1 VGSIKKLS
9 LDDRATKEALDQ
21 IYMNSKV
28 GIGGHF
34 VLVLLISFIL
44 LDKVSLAASQFIF
57 IFHILILIGRT
68 YIVLKYL
75 KIRDSIV
82 DIKSINH
89 WLNLYKLGTFTT
101 GFAWGITFFF
111 LTDLPTEYHFIVF
124 AIVVGVAAAGLL
136 TLGVVFSIYVSFI
149 FPMFGICILWMF
161 LKNDTIHV
169 VTGMLTILGTA
180 YYYFTARRFSHNFKQ
195 IFLEKEKSKEYVNEL
210 EKEYNTFETLFEK
223 SPDGVL
229 IMENDKFI
237 QCNKKIVEMLHCKT
251 KDEVLNTHPLKF
263 CHQFL
268 TKGNELYDKFSGR
281 ESYYKFNDMM
291 QLAIKNGFHNFEWIC
306 TRVNNEDFWVDITL
320 TPINLHNHDVM
331 HVIWRD
337 ISDRKKA
344 EKKLIEQ
351 KNILDHQAHHD
362 SLTKLP
368 NRILFND
375 RLEQGLE
382 NAKRKNINLA
392 LLFIDL
398 DHFKQINDSF
408 GHAIGDKFLKMVT
421 LRLKKNIRKVDTLAR
436 LGGDEF
442 TIIMEDLISV
452 QDSSLL
458 AQKILK
464 VLAEP
469 FHIDGR
475 ILYISCSIG
484 ISLYPQDGKNV
495 NDLLQYADTAMYRAK
510 EEGRNNFQFYSSDMT
525 ELALERVAMETSLR
539 QALKNKEF
547 VVYYQPQ
554 IDTSI
559 EKIIGVEALV
569 RWQHPS
575 MGLLSPEQFIDLA
588 VETGIIM
595 EIDTL
600 VMEIA
605 MQQISMW
612 YKEGLNPGMLALNL
626 TMKQLESD
634 TFVQILHDTMQSADF
649 KPEWLELEVTEGQVM
664 KKPEEAIVKLY
675 QLSELGIRIAID
687 DFGTGY
693 SSLSY
698 LKRFP
703 INKLKIDQSFVKDIP
718 ENDEDV
724 AIVKAIIAL
733 AQSLKLDILAEGVET
748 TVQKEFLL
756 ANGCKN
762 IQGYCYTR
770 PMISDEMK
778 KYIQKDII

>member
-1 VGSIKKLS
+1 M
-9 LDDRATKEALDQ
+9 A
-21 IYMNSKV
+21 SKV

-34 VLVLLISFIL
+34 VLLLLISFIL
-44 LDKVSLAASQFIF
+44 WDKVSLATSLFIF
-57 IFHILILIGRT
+57 ISQTVILIWRT

-75 KIRDSIV
+75 KIRDDIV
-82 DIKSINH
+82 EKDSINH
-89 WLNLYKLGTFTT
+89 WLKLYKFGTFMT
-101 GFAWGITFFF
+101 GLAWGITFFF
-111 LTDLPTEYHFIVF
+111 LTDVPTEYHFIVF
-124 AIVVGVAAAGLL
+124 AVVVGVAAAGLL
-136 TLGVVFSIYVSFI
+136 TLGVVLSIYVSFI
-149 FPMFGICILWMF
+149 LPMLGICILWMF
-161 LKNDTIHV
+161 LQNDTIHV
-169 VTGMLTILGTA
+169 VTGMLTIFGVA
-180 YYYFTARRFSHNFKQ
+180 YYYFTAHRLSHDFKQ
-195 IFLEKEKSKEYVNEL
+195 IFLEKERSKEYVTEL
-210 EKEYNTFETLFEK
+210 EKEYDTFETLFEK

-229 IMENDKFI
+229 IMENYKFI

-251 KDEVLNTHPLKF
+251 KDEVLNNHPLKF

-268 TKGNELYDKFSGR
+268 TNGSGLYNKFSGR

-306 TRVNNEDFWVDITL
+306 TRANNEDFWVDVTL

-351 KNILDHQAHHD
+351 KDILNHQAHHD

-382 NAKRKNINLA
+382 NAKRKKINLA

-408 GHAIGDKFLKMVT
+408 GHGVGDKFLKMVT

-469 FHIDGR
+469 FHIDDR

-495 NDLLQYADTAMYRAK
+495 NDLLQYADTAMYKAK

-525 ELALERVAMETSLR
+525 ALALERVAMQTSLR
-539 QALKNKEF
+539 QAVTNKEF
-547 VVYYQPQ
+547 AVYYQPQ
-554 IDTSI
+554 VDASI

-575 MGLLSPEQFIDLA
+575 MGLLSPEQFIKLA

-595 EIDTL
+595 EIDTF

-605 MQQISMW
+605 MQQVSMW
-612 YKEGLNPGMLALNL
+612 YKEGLNPGILALNL

-634 TFVQILHDTMQSADF
+634 TFVQILHDNMQSADF

-718 ENDEDV
+718 DNDEDV

-762 IQGYCYTR
+762 MQGYYYTK
-770 PMISDEMK
+770 PIPADEIK
-778 KYIQKDII
+778 KYIQEEYSLLK

>member
-1 VGSIKKLS
+1 MGTIKKLS
-9 LDDRATKEALDQ
+9 LDDRATQEALDQ
-21 IYMNSKV
+21 IYINSKV

-34 VLVLLISFIL
+34 LLVLLISFIL

-75 KIRDSIV
+75 KTRDSIV
-82 DIKSINH
+82 EIDSINH
-89 WLNLYKLGTFTT
+89 WLNFYKFGTFTT

-111 LTDLPTEYHFIVF
+111 LTDLSAEYHFIVF
-124 AIVVGVAAAGLL
+124 AVVVGIAAAGLL
-136 TLGVVFSIYVSFI
+136 TLAVVLSIYVSFI

-161 LKNDTIHV
+161 LQNDTLHV
-169 VTGMLTILGTA
+169 VTGMLTIIGVA
-180 YYYFTARRFSHNFKQ
+180 YYYYTALQFSHNFKQ
-195 IFLEKEKSKEYVNEL
+195 IFLEKERSKEYVNEL
-210 EKEYNTFETLFEK
+210 KKEYDTLEILFEK

-229 IMENDKFI
+229 IIENDKFV
-237 QCNKKIVEMLHCKT
+237 QCNEKVIEMLHYNS
-251 KDEVLNTHPLKF
+251 KDEVLNTHPSKLSPKF
-263 CHQFL
+263 QP
-268 TKGNELYDKFSGR
+268 DGR
-281 ESYYKFNDMM
+281 ESYEKFEEMI
-291 QLAIKNGFHNFEWIC
+291 QLAVENGFNNFEWIH
-306 TRVNNEDFWVDITL
+306 TRANNENFWVDVTL
-320 TPINLHNHDVM
+320 TSINLHNHDVL

-337 ISDRKKA
+337 ITDRKKA

-351 KNILDHQAHHD
+351 KDILDHQAHHD

-469 FHIDGR
+469 FNIDGR

-484 ISLYPQDGKNV
+484 ISLYPQDGKSV

-575 MGLLSPEQFIDLA
+575 MGLLTPEQFINLA

-605 MQQISMW
+605 MQQVSMW

-634 TFVQILHDTMQSADF
+634 TFLQILHDNMQRADF
-649 KPEWLELEVTEGQVM
+649 KAEWLELEVTEGQVM

-718 ENDEDV
+718 DNDEDV

-762 IQGYCYTR
+762 IQGYCYTK
-770 PMISDEMK
+770 PMTSDEMK
-778 KYIQKDII
+778 KYIQKGII